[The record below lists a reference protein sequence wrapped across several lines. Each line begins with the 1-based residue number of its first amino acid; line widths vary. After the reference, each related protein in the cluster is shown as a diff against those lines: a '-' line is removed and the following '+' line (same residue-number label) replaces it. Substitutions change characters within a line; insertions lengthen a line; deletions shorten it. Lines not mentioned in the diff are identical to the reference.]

1 MKKEYGLLGRNISYS
16 FSEKYFNERFQNEG
30 VSAQYYTFD
39 LQEISELKDLLKE
52 KTLSGLN
59 VTIPYKQDVFPFLDN
74 LSAEVE
80 EIGAVNVIKFEENG
94 TLSGHNSDYYG
105 FKNSLLESI
114 KELPKKALVLG
125 TGGASKAVVK
135 ALKDLGIEWKYV
147 SRSPK
152 SGQFTY
158 EDLNDTIIKEYHLIV
173 NCSPVGTFPNT
184 EQCPNL
190 PYEHITNQH
199 IMFDLIYNP
208 EVTTFMQKGLDKG
221 AKAING
227 YRMLILQAEKAWEIW
242 NS

>member
-30 VSAQYYTFD
+30 VNAQYYTFD
-39 LQEISELKDLLKE
+39 LQEILELKDLLKE

-59 VTIPYKQDVFPFLDN
+59 VTIPYKQDVFPFLDD

-80 EIGAVNVIKFEENG
+80 EIGAVNVIKFEEDG

-152 SGQFTY
+152 SGQYTY